1 MFNKLCSNKLYVFFG
16 PLALTAPLTSFLRFY
31 DVHFLSLEAFF
42 SFAILIFIGLIAG
55 LIMALGGNLTQ
66 VLITSVIIVIIVFG
80 RKK

>member
-1 MFNKLCSNKLYVFFG
+1 MFKNLSSNRLYVVLG
-16 PLALTAPLTSFLRFY
+16 PLALTAPFTSFLRFY
-31 DVHFLSLEAFF
+31 DIHFLSSEAFF